1 MCATLWQITAR
12 YLRIEKLNFSMHSL
26 FRFEKKKEKKW
37 IKRGHRY
44 FPHFCKV
51 NNYCKKDKKI
61 SEMKSIFTSTRGQH
75 LRELRLEIS
84 NKLSINYLK
93 LLEIIIKKKAR
104 KKERKRRYVYAY
116 KPLRFSNNLKSRIL

>member
-1 MCATLWQITAR
+1 
-12 YLRIEKLNFSMHSL
+12 
-26 FRFEKKKEKKW
+26 
-37 IKRGHRY
+37 
-44 FPHFCKV
+44 
-51 NNYCKKDKKI
+51 
-61 SEMKSIFTSTRGQH
+61 MKSIFTSTRGQH

-116 KPLRFSNNLKSRIL
+116 KPLRFSNNLKSRMCVYKSLERIFWIIFQSRNIRGEKYSGEKIAI